1 MIKNLSDTDVEW
13 TDEDGR
19 KFRELI
25 RQEYTG
31 NNCIFSGG
39 TVEGCE
45 VPEDVFYLRW
55 EKDGVDPTMLL
66 IRPDEAA
73 AIGWLC
79 TALLWSHTI
88 AEMPEAME

>member
-1 MIKNLSDTDVEW
+1 MIKNLSTVDVEW
-13 TDEDGR
+13 SDELGR

-31 NNCIFSGG
+31 NNCVFSAGY
-39 TVEGCE
+39 VDGCE
-45 VPEDVFYLRW
+45 VPEDIFYLRW
-55 EKDGVDPTMLL
+55 TKDGVNPTMLL

-79 TALLWSHTI
+79 NGLLWSHTLS
-88 AEMPEAME
+88 ERT